1 MPNKEKK
8 MRTASLGTKLIIG
21 GLVMVFIPLLIIGT
35 FTVIRASK
43 AMDDLEREQMINLR
57 KAGADLLYTHLKVQS
72 DLLMNAS
79 AHDSMI
85 QEIARA
91 IAETDVQDI
100 AQFRIGTSTSI
111 FHNKDEYEIFWVVNK
126 NGEVIGDTSGGIY
139 RKTAISDEDY
149 FKRALSGETVIGKVV
164 RAEKSGQDYV
174 IAASPMKTNAN
185 EIVGVIVSGW
195 KMDTI
200 NRIINEIRLGKTG
213 YAFLI
218 DKNGTFIAH
227 PDKNMILNAN
237 IKNVKGLDHLGK
249 RMVALEE
256 GMEECVHEGRNNVAA
271 FTPVKLTGLSLG
283 LMIPESEYMTPIT
296 KIRNIILIVSIVLL
310 AMVTV
315 VLIWVIRQM
324 ITRPTARITE
334 SLAQGADQVA
344 SASSQV
350 ATSSQSLAEGASKE
364 AASLEEASSSLEE
377 MSSMINQTADNA
389 NEAKN
394 MMAQAS
400 QIVEK
405 VNKHM
410 DEMAKSIREITRSS
424 EETSKIVKNID
435 EIAFQTNLLA
445 LNAAV
450 EAARAGEAGA
460 GFAVV
465 ADEVRNLAMRA
476 ADAAKNTASLIENT
490 IKSVRRGN
498 DLTLLTQQAY
508 KENIEISAKVGSLV
522 EEIASSSREQALG
535 IEQVN
540 KAVAEI
546 DGVLQQT
553 AANAEESAS
562 ASEQMSAQAKQMNDL
577 VADLVAMV
585 GGNSLNTEERYGQK
599 EQETERAKKSLPFL
613 KILSLPGGGN
623 AR

>member
-1 MPNKEKK
+1 

-57 KAGADLLYTHLKVQS
+57 KAGADLLNTHLKVQS

-85 QEIARA
+85 QEIAKN
-91 IAETDVQDI
+91 ISETGVEEM
-100 AQFRIGTSTSI
+100 AQFRIDMATSI
-111 FHNKDEYEIFWVVNK
+111 FHNKDEYEIFFVVNK
-126 NGEVIGDTSGGIY
+126 KGEVIGDSSGGIY

-164 RAEKSGQDYV
+164 RAEKSGQEYV

-237 IKNVKGLDHLGK
+237 IKNVKGLDNLAK
-249 RMVALEE
+249 RMVALGE

-271 FTPVKLTGLSLG
+271 FIPIKLSGWSLG
-283 LMIPESEYMTPIT
+283 LMIPESEYMTPIV
-296 KIRNIILIVSIVLL
+296 KMRNIILIVSIVLL
-310 AMVTV
+310 VMVAV

-334 SLAQGADQVA
+334 SLAQGADQVT

>member
-1 MPNKEKK
+1 
-8 MRTASLGTKLIIG
+8 
-21 GLVMVFIPLLIIGT
+21 
-35 FTVIRASK
+35 
-43 AMDDLEREQMINLR
+43 
-57 KAGADLLYTHLKVQS
+57 
-72 DLLMNAS
+72 
-79 AHDSMI
+79 
-85 QEIARA
+85 
-91 IAETDVQDI
+91 
-100 AQFRIGTSTSI
+100 
-111 FHNKDEYEIFWVVNK
+111 
-126 NGEVIGDTSGGIY
+126 
-139 RKTAISDEDY
+139 
-149 FKRALSGETVIGKVV
+149 
-164 RAEKSGQDYV
+164 
-174 IAASPMKTNAN
+174 
-185 EIVGVIVSGW
+185 
-195 KMDTI
+195 
-200 NRIINEIRLGKTG
+200 
-213 YAFLI
+213 
-218 DKNGTFIAH
+218 
-227 PDKNMILNAN
+227 
-237 IKNVKGLDHLGK
+237 
-249 RMVALEE
+249 
-256 GMEECVHEGRNNVAA
+256 
-271 FTPVKLTGLSLG
+271 
-283 LMIPESEYMTPIT
+283 
-296 KIRNIILIVSIVLL
+296 
-310 AMVTV
+310 
-315 VLIWVIRQM
+315 
-324 ITRPTARITE
+324 
-334 SLAQGADQVA
+334 
-344 SASSQV
+344 
-350 ATSSQSLAEGASKE
+350 
-364 AASLEEASSSLEE
+364 
-377 MSSMINQTADNA
+377 
-389 NEAKN
+389 
-394 MMAQAS
+394 
-400 QIVEK
+400 
-405 VNKHM
+405 M